1 MERSFHILLYRAFHI
16 QRKWVRARMQALGV
30 GAGQPKLLGYLKR
43 NGPCGQRELASYCE
57 IDPAAV
63 SRMLESLEKG
73 GFVTRRADDQDKR
86 RDLIALTPAGVRAY
100 EGWQDRCRAMEER
113 MLAGFTPE
121 ERVRFA
127 DDLGRAY
134 RNLKAERGEEP

>member
-1 MERSFHILLYRAFHI
+1 
-16 QRKWVRARMQALGV
+16 
-30 GAGQPKLLGYLKR
+30 
-43 NGPCGQRELASYCE
+43 
-57 IDPAAV
+57 
-63 SRMLESLEKG
+63 MLESLEKG

-86 RDLIALTPAGVRAY
+86 RDLIALTPDGERAY
-100 EGWQDRCRAMEER
+100 EAWGERCRAMEER